1 MIKMSGDNH
10 PCICYVRKRDMK
22 YLLLTTIAAV
32 VVLLFGGVN
41 EVNADPLTYRVAGG
55 NVSIVSC
62 DKSASGELV
71 IPSTYKEKPV
81 TSIGGSAFYNC
92 SRITSAR
99 IPDSVTRIGSSAFS
113 GCSRLTSVRIPDS
126 VTYIGDRAFRYC
138 GNLTNVTIGNSVTS
152 IEGWTFDYCGSLTSV
167 RIPDSVT
174 SIGKKAFAHCSSL
187 TSVTIGNSVTSIGD
201 LAFYDSVSL
210 TSVTIP
216 DSVISIGGRAF
227 EYCGLTSVIIGDSVT
242 SIGSN
247 AFAYCSSLESITF
260 RGNAPNVFHI
270 VSDFAK
276 VFIYRGATGFG
287 ETFGGLPVV
296 YKTVLPTE
304 HLRYKVGGNTVTI
317 TDCNEIVSGALAIP
331 LTYDGK
337 PVTSI
342 GDRAFLKCTNLT
354 SVTIPDSVTRIGRS
368 AFNSCSSLTSVTI
381 PDSVT
386 SIENG
391 AFSRCSSL
399 TSITFEGNVPTLG
412 IDVFVGV
419 SGNAKIFINPGATG
433 FGETFGGLPVITLK
447 KLRINSFNNH
457 AAPFSLSFESKSGAT
472 YIIEASH
479 DLKKWGK
486 IGEVQGTGSSVKFTD
501 WREALFQKQYY
512 RVKMVE

>member
-1 MIKMSGDNH
+1 M
-10 PCICYVRKRDMK
+10 
-22 YLLLTTIAAV
+22 
-32 VVLLFGGVN
+32 LLFGGVN
-41 EVNADPLTYRVAGG
+41 EANGDPLTYKVEGET
-55 NVSIVSC
+55 VSVVKC
-62 DKSASGELV
+62 DENASGEVV
-71 IPSTYKEKPV
+71 IRSSYAEKPV
-81 TSIGGSAFYNC
+81 TSIG
-92 SRITSAR
+92 R
-99 IPDSVTRIGSSAFS
+99 SAFS
-113 GCSRLTSVRIPDS
+113 SCSRLTSVRIPDS
-126 VTYIGDRAFRYC
+126 VTSIGDRAFRYC
-138 GNLTNVTIGNSVTS
+138 SNLTSVTIGNSVTS

-167 RIPDSVT
+167 RIPESVT

-247 AFAYCSSLESITF
+247 AFAYCNSLESITF

-296 YKTVLPTE
+296 YKTVLPTD

-342 GDRAFLKCTNLT
+342 GDRAFWKCTNLT
-354 SVTIPDSVTRIGRS
+354 SVTIPDSVTRIGLW
-368 AFNSCSSLTSVTI
+368 AFRRCTSLTSVTI
-381 PDSVT
+381 PDSVI
-386 SIENG
+386 SIYNG
-391 AFSRCSSL
+391 AFEGCTSL
-399 TSITFEGNVPTLG
+399 KRIAFGGDAPKLYGANV
-412 IDVFVGV
+412 FSKV
-419 SGNAKIFINPGATG
+419 SDNAKVFINPDAIG
-433 FGETFGGLPVITLK
+433 FGETFGGLPVIIDG
-447 KLRINSFNNH
+447 KLEINTFSQS
-457 AAPFSLSFESKSGAT
+457 ASPFSLSFESKSGST

-479 DLKKWGK
+479 DLKKWGG
-486 IGEVQGTGSSVKFTD
+486 IGEAQGTGSSVKFTD

-512 RVKMVE
+512 RLKLVE

>member
-1 MIKMSGDNH
+1 
-10 PCICYVRKRDMK
+10 MK
-22 YLLLTTIAAV
+22 HLLLTTIAAV
-32 VVLLFGGVN
+32 VMLLFGGVD

-55 NVSIVSC
+55 KVSIVSC
-62 DKSASGELV
+62 DKNASGELY
-71 IPSTYKEKPV
+71 IPSTYEGKPV

-99 IPDSVTRIGSSAFS
+99 IPESVTSIGGSAFS

-126 VTYIGDRAFRYC
+126 VT
-138 GNLTNVTIGNSVTS
+138 S
-152 IEGWTFDYCGSLTSV
+152 IEGWAFDYCGSLTSV
-167 RIPDSVT
+167 RIPESVT

-187 TSVTIGNSVTSIGD
+187 TSVTIGNRVTSIGD

-247 AFAYCSSLESITF
+247 AFAYCNSLESITF

-296 YKTVLPTE
+296 YKTVLPTD

-342 GDRAFLKCTNLT
+342 GDRAFWKCTNLT
-354 SVTIPDSVTRIGRS
+354 SVTIGNSVTSIGRS

-412 IDVFVGV
+412 INVFVGV

-433 FGETFGGLPVITLK
+433 FGETFGGLPVVILK
-447 KLRINSFNNH
+447 KLKINTFSKSTT
-457 AAPFSLSFESKSGAT
+457 PFSLSFETKSEST
-472 YIIEASH
+472 YKIEATH
-479 DLKKWGK
+479 DLKKWGE

-512 RVKMVE
+512 RVKLVE

>member
-1 MIKMSGDNH
+1 
-10 PCICYVRKRDMK
+10 MK
-22 YLLLTTIAAV
+22 KLSISTFAAAV
-32 VVLLFGGVN
+32 MLLFGGVN
-41 EVNADPLTYRVAGG
+41 EANGDPLTYKVEGET
-55 NVSIVSC
+55 VSVVKC
-62 DKSASGELV
+62 DENASGEVV
-71 IPSTYKEKPV
+71 IRSSYAEKPV
-81 TSIGGSAFYNC
+81 TSIGGSAF
-92 SRITSAR
+92 
-99 IPDSVTRIGSSAFS
+99 SS
-113 GCSRLTSVRIPDS
+113 CSRLTSVRIPDS
-126 VTYIGDRAFRYC
+126 VTSIGDRAFRYC
-138 GNLTNVTIGNSVTS
+138 SNLTSVTIGNSVTS

-167 RIPDSVT
+167 RIPESVT

-247 AFAYCSSLESITF
+247 AFAYCNSLESITF

-296 YKTVLPTE
+296 YKTVLPTD

-342 GDRAFLKCTNLT
+342 GDRAFWKCSNLT
-354 SVTIPDSVTRIGRS
+354 SVTIPDSVTRIGLW
-368 AFNSCSSLTSVTI
+368 AFRRCSSLTSVTISDSVTYIGEYAFSGCTSLTSVTI
-381 PDSVT
+381 PDSVI
-386 SIENG
+386 SIYNG
-391 AFSRCSSL
+391 AFEGCTSL
-399 TSITFEGNVPTLG
+399 KRITFGGDAPKLYG
-412 IDVFVGV
+412 AKVFSKV
-419 SGNAKIFINPGATG
+419 SDNAKVFINPDATG
-433 FGETFGGLPVITLK
+433 FGETFGGLPVIILK
-447 KLRINSFNNH
+447 KLRINTFSKSDS
-457 AAPFSLSFESKSGAT
+457 PFTINFESKAGAT
-472 YIIEASH
+472 YVIEVTH
-479 DLKKWGK
+479 DLKQWGEL
-486 IGEVQGTGSSVKFTD
+486 GEVQGTGSSVKFTD
-501 WREALFQKQYY
+501 ARLPIVPFERNYF
-512 RVKMVE
+512 RVKLVE